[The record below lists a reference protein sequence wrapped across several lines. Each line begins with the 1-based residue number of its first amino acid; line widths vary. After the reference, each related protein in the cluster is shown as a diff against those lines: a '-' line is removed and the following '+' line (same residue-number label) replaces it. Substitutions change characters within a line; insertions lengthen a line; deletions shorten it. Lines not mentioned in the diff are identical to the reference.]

1 MEEITMT
8 GSSNERSRLG
18 FTLVELM
25 IVVALI
31 GALASLAVP
40 SFRKYQM
47 TAKRAEAFGNLT
59 TLAQTQK
66 TYFAEFGTFIGSAP
80 EPSSTT
86 SENPTSA
93 KRSVAPVSAAF
104 ATLGWTPE
112 GDVFFDY
119 DSRVPGFGNCS
130 CSACFTATAYGD
142 LDASGSLSEITYFH
156 PGSDGGFC
164 TVGVSDNSPPQN
176 ADNDDIWDAPV
187 HHPLSDSF

>member
-1 MEEITMT
+1 MKT
-8 GSSNERSRLG
+8 RSYRQSELA
-18 FTLVELM
+18 FTLIELM

-40 SFRKYQM
+40 SFRTYQM
-47 TAKRAEAFGNLT
+47 KAKRSEAFGNLAS
-59 TLAQTQK
+59 LAQMQK
-66 TYFAEFGTFIGSAP
+66 TYFAEFGSFVGTAP

-86 SENPTSA
+86 AQNPTSI

-104 ATLGWTPE
+104 STLGWTPE

-119 DSRVPGFGNCS
+119 DSRVPGFGNCT

-156 PGSDGGFC
+156 PGADGGFC

-176 ADNDDIWDAPV
+176 ADNENIWDSPV
-187 HHPLSDSF
+187 HHPLSDFF